1 MNDKAAKLW
10 DIQNINDMPNIS
22 RQIKIATR
30 NFGDTDPLSIDHY
43 IARGGYSALS
53 SAIFEKTPEFIVDE
67 VKNSG
72 LRGRGGAAFP
82 AGVKWS
88 FLAPSKEPV

>member
-1 MNDKAAKLW
+1 MIRLLNW

-72 LRGRGGAAFP
+72 LRVGEEQLSCWCKMEF
-82 AGVKWS
+82 S
-88 FLAPSKEPV
+88 SSI